1 MYPSLFILAPRSH
14 VPLRPRSIRTL
25 AVAISLATLI
35 PAHAEDPEGLR
46 LKLEKQMRLAPT
58 RPERDSAKFLEADHI
73 EGEQDR
79 NVIATGNVTLRQ
91 RGATIRAD
99 RLDYHGDDQ
108 TAIATGHARLDRE
121 GDVMRGP
128 RLTYQ
133 LDADTGEMES
143 PVFEFPKTPERRTSS
158 RGQATRAL
166 LEQDRKSRLFEA
178 EYTSCPAPRDDW
190 FIRVRELDIDTS
202 RNVATSFTTAIFFLG
217 VPILYLPYMTFPLDN
232 KRRSGFLAPT
242 FGTSGQSGFEASLPY
257 YWNIAPSMDATITPK
272 IFTKRGVQVGTEF
285 RYLYPKFSGEFDTEF
300 LPNDKIREIDRYF
313 LGWRHAQQLGWPGW
327 SVAVNAQKVSDDN
340 YFRDLTTKIAL
351 TSQTNLPRDAILAYN
366 NDVWS
371 VSARVLGYQT
381 LEDPLN

>member
-1 MYPSLFILAPRSH
+1 VYPSLFILAPRSNA
-14 VPLRPRSIRTL
+14 PLSPRSIRTL
-25 AVAISLATLI
+25 AVAVSVATLI
-35 PAHAEDPEGLR
+35 PAHADDPEGLR

-58 RPERDSAKFLEADHI
+58 RPERDTAKFLEADHI
-73 EGEQDR
+73 EGEGDR

-99 RLDYHGDDQ
+99 RLDYRGDDQ
-108 TAIATGHARLDRE
+108 IAIATGHARIDRE
-121 GDVMRGP
+121 GDVARGP

-133 LDADTGEMES
+133 MDTDTGEMES
-143 PVFEFPKTPERRTSS
+143 PIFEFPKTPERRTSS

-202 RNVATSFTTAIFFLG
+202 RNVATTFTTAIFFLG

-257 YWNIAPSMDATITPK
+257 YWNIAPNRDATFTPSDSLRRGPALDDVATRL
-272 IFTKRGVQVGTEF
+272 TKDQLFRQVLQGGGNMPA
-285 RYLYPKFSGEFDTEF
+285 YG
-300 LPNDKIREIDRYF
+300 
-313 LGWRHAQQLGWPGW
+313 
-327 SVAVNAQKVSDDN
+327 
-340 YFRDLTTKIAL
+340 
-351 TSQTNLPRDAILAYN
+351 TNLSPAETTALVTFLETLHPANELPARDASQATP
-366 NDVWS
+366 
-371 VSARVLGYQT
+371 SAK
-381 LEDPLN
+381 